1 MSLRDHAE
9 VCSTVAGKRSESAFA
24 GKVRRGRAFK
34 RAGGR
39 GLIFNTWINSAELIS
54 RMVHEGKN
62 NARTKRKKRLIMTRS
77 FVERRDDLL
86 NRRYL
91 SSRASP
97 LLDPTGALLR
107 RRPIGKIAAG
117 ARLVSR
123 RTSNEPC
130 VFPPGKLLF
139 EGITASA
146 AKTLAWC
153 RAEASGP
160 SEAPA

>member
-62 NARTKRKKRLIMTRS
+62 NARTKRKKSLNIDRS
-77 FVERRDDLL
+77 FGEMSGDLL
-86 NRRYL
+86 K
-91 SSRASP
+91 
-97 LLDPTGALLR
+97 
-107 RRPIGKIAAG
+107 RPI
-117 ARLVSR
+117 LS
-123 RTSNEPC
+123 TH
-130 VFPPGKLLF
+130 
-139 EGITASA
+139 ASHHH
-146 AKTLAWC
+146 
-153 RAEASGP
+153 
-160 SEAPA
+160 